1 MFENITN
8 DLIAFWLRERYSFS
22 RDIQNW
28 NSNSFLYL
36 GSKVV
41 SQHVSSRLT
50 YYGDETFKTK
60 ITSVKPVVSGTI
72 NLFLNLSMVAVSS

>member
-1 MFENITN
+1 
-8 DLIAFWLRERYSFS
+8 
-22 RDIQNW
+22 
-28 NSNSFLYL
+28 L